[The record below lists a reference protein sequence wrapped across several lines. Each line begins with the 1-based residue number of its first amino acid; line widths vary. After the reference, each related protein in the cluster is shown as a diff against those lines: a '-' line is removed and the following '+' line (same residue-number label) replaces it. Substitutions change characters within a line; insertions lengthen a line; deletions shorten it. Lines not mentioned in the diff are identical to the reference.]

1 MLLPGPECVM
11 GPPYRLLM
19 LLPGPLIC
27 HGPLYPPPHAAARSR
42 VCHGSLYGLPL
53 LLARPVICHGA
64 PYRLLMLLPRPVI
77 CHGPLYPPPHAAARS
92 RVCHGSLYGLPLPA
106 VSIATLC
113 HVPLSGL
120 LTLLVVS
127 IFVIGCCMA
136 SIAAAFHR
144 HTVAPHSG
152 FGPVTAQMSE
162 VCGDSKIDALIC
174 MSY

>member
-1 MLLPGPECVM
+1 MGPCTASSCCCQAPNLPWAPVPTPHAAARPVFCHGPCKYRLLMLLPGPECVM
-11 GPPYRLLM
+11 GPCTASP
-19 LLPGPLIC
+19 I
-27 HGPLYPPPHAAARSR
+27 A
-42 VCHGSLYGLPL
+42 
-53 LLARPVICHGA
+53 
-64 PYRLLMLLPRPVI
+64 
-77 CHGPLYPPPHAAARS
+77 
-92 RVCHGSLYGLPLPA
+92 A

-136 SIAAAFHR
+136 SHCCCLQR

-162 VCGDSKIDALIC
+162 VCGDSKIEGTHLHVILTVSIISLPQQTPRAFKLKVHVLH
-174 MSY
+174 